1 MMEPIPPLEFAPIF
15 QPYPWGGRRLENWF
29 AGAPASGPL
38 AEAWIVSAEDK
49 HPSHVTG
56 GPFDGRTLTDLI
68 RRFGARL
75 IGHAR
80 CPGER
85 FPLLLKFLDARE
97 LLSVQV
103 HPTDE
108 LAQKLRPGTA
118 GKTEAWVILH
128 AEPGS
133 KLYVGLKSGIDRAA
147 FEQAIRAERVPEVL
161 HSFEPRAGDVVFVP
175 AGTVHA
181 IGAGLMLFEIQQTSD
196 NTFRLHDWGRGR
208 PLHVAESLQCIDFDR
223 GPTGAVSPLVETM
236 IPRRE
241 RLLSCPYF
249 RLWRIQS
256 ERPFAVGAAG
266 ECRVAVAIGGSGELV
281 ANSNSHPV
289 RPGSALLI
297 PAELGQIECRPD
309 GGLVI
314 LECGLPK

>member
-1 MMEPIPPLEFAPIF
+1 LTI
-15 QPYPWGGRRLENWF
+15 
-29 AGAPASGPL
+29 
-38 AEAWIVSAEDK
+38 AE
-49 HPSHVTG
+49 
-56 GPFDGRTLTDLI
+56 LI
-68 RRFGARL
+68 QRFGSRL
-75 IGHAR
+75 IGHAK
-80 CPGER
+80 CPGGR
-85 FPLLLKFLDARE
+85 FPLLLKLLDARE

-108 LAQKLRPGTA
+108 QAARLRPGTV

-128 AEPGS
+128 ADAGS
-133 KLYVGLKSGIDRAA
+133 RLYVGLKSGIDRPA
-147 FEQAIRAERVPEVL
+147 FEQAIRDERVPELL
-161 HSFEPRAGDVVFVP
+161 HPFQPRAGDVVFVP

-208 PLHVAESLQCIDFDR
+208 PVHIAESLECIDFER
-223 GPTGAVSPLVETM
+223 GPGGLASPLVETM

-249 RLWRIQS
+249 RLWRIRS

-266 ECRVAVAIGGSGELV
+266 ECRIAVVIDGDGEMVADSRSE
-281 ANSNSHPV
+281 PV

-297 PAELGQIECRPD
+297 PAELGQVECRPN
-309 GGLVI
+309 GGLTM
-314 LECGLPK
+314 LECGLPL